1 MVAAAQGARVRAVE
15 LSIDG
20 CYLLESPA
28 HIDGR
33 GLFREWYWREALAEL
48 GRPFTVAQA
57 NISHSTRGA
66 VRGLHYSLAPG
77 GQAKVVTCAY
87 GELDDAIADV
97 RVGSPTFG
105 KVEYLTLSAMA
116 GHSVLVAEG
125 VAHGYC
131 VRHELAAI
139 CYLLSSP
146 YNPALELEI
155 NPFDE
160 SLAVPWR
167 IEVDA
172 VISVKDAAAPTLAER
187 QIRGEL
193 PRFGA

>member
-1 MVAAAQGARVRAVE
+1 VKAVE

-33 GLFREWYWREALAEL
+33 GVFREWYWSEALSEL
-48 GRPFTVAQA
+48 GQSFPVRQA
-57 NISHSTRGA
+57 NISHSTGGA
-66 VRGLHYSLAPG
+66 VRGLHYSLAPE

-87 GELDDAIADV
+87 GELDDAIADI
-97 RVGSPTFG
+97 RLGSPTFG
-105 KVEYLTLSAMA
+105 KVEYLTLSATA
-116 GHSVLVAEG
+116 GHSVLIPAG

-131 VRHELAAI
+131 VRRELAAI

-146 YNPALELEI
+146 YNPGLELEI

-172 VISVKDAAAPTLAER
+172 VMSAKDAAAPTLAER
-187 QIRGEL
+187 QMRGEL
-193 PRFGA
+193 PKFRA